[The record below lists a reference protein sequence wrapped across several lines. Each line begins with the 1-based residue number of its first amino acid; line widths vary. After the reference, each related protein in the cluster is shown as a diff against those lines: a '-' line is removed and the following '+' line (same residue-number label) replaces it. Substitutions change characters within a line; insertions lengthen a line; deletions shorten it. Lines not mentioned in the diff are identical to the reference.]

1 MTEITVTTEEEA
13 AGTLAA
19 DHLRAALGA
28 LDEDGFVVLHGAVD
42 PAHVTALRDKLFD
55 DLPHWLARD
64 DAPYNFNT
72 GNVQQDAPPFPPY
85 LFRDVLANDFVIA
98 ITKAA
103 LGTGVKN
110 GFYSGNTAVPGG
122 HARQPVHPDVAQIWP
137 NLSVATPPFG
147 LVVNVPLVDMDA
159 RNGSTEIWP
168 GTHRDTTYSLRD
180 GSIRIP
186 ETVLEARRAVRPPL
200 QPTVSAGG
208 IVIRD
213 IRLWHA
219 GMPNHTDTPRPMLA
233 MIHWANWWCSTDRL
247 RFPKG
252 AEELLAHPDLHTIAD
267 FTDEPIEYLRNNQA
281 YDFRK

>member
-1 MTEITVTTEEEA
+1 
-13 AGTLAA
+13 
-19 DHLRAALGA
+19 
-28 LDEDGFVVLHGAVD
+28 
-42 PAHVTALRDKLFD
+42 
-55 DLPHWLARD
+55 
-64 DAPYNFNT
+64 
-72 GNVQQDAPPFPPY
+72 
-85 LFRDVLANDFVIA
+85 VLANDFVIA

-200 QPTVSAGG
+200 QPTVSAWRH
-208 IVIRD
+208 RD
-213 IRLWHA
+213 PRHPFVARRNAQLHGHA
-219 GMPNHTDTPRPMLA
+219 PPHARHDPLGQLVVLHGP
-233 MIHWANWWCSTDRL
+233 L

-252 AEELLAHPDLHTIAD
+252 AEELLAHPDLHTVAD
-267 FTDEPIEYLRNNQA
+267 FVDEPIEYLRNNQA